1 MAEPITT
8 LTDYAI
14 ALECLILAGL
24 LLGQG
29 GVQRLWAA
37 AFTSVSGAALM
48 GGIYHGFAHQM
59 SLLQRIWLWQGMG
72 IAVAIASF
80 FTVVAA
86 AETLSRGSRLAL
98 LALTTAKLAL
108 AIAAGFTLWSFALR
122 VADYLSALL
131 IVLLVQWLQ
140 RYRDPSAPV
149 WLLAAIAFSGLG
161 AIGLLIPWPGVSPLV
176 VYHLVQMV
184 ALFCIYRSV
193 AAKHTANAG
202 VPG

>member
-14 ALECLILAGL
+14 ALECLLLAGL

-37 AFTSVSGAALM
+37 AFGSVSGAAAL

-59 SLLQRIWLWQGMG
+59 SLAQRIWLWQGMG
-72 IAVAIASF
+72 ISVAIASF

-86 AETLSRGSRLAL
+86 AMTLRRGRRLAL
-98 LALTTAKLAL
+98 LALATAKLAV
-108 AIAAGFTLWSFALR
+108 AIAVGIALWGFALR
-122 VADYLSALL
+122 VADYLSALI

-140 RYRDPSAPV
+140 HRPDRAAPA
-149 WLLAAIAFSGLG
+149 WMIAAIALSGLG
-161 AIGLLIPWPGVSPLV
+161 AIGLLIPWPRVSPLV

-184 ALFCIYRSV
+184 ALFCIYRS
-193 AAKHTANAG
+193 ATAKHPASAS
-202 VPG
+202 VSS